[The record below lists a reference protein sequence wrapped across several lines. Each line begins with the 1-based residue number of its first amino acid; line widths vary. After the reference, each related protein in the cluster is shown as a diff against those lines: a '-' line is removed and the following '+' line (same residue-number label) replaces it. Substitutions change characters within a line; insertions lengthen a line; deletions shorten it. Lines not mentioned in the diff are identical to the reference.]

1 DILSDLPYTMEAVR
15 RLLPELTTALRKGN
29 CGRLGVVGGSV
40 EYTGAPFYAAISML
54 KVGADLAHVFT
65 PDDAAAVVK
74 GYAPE
79 LIVHPE
85 LDPGHWQQRMDAML
99 VGPGL
104 GREEKSLQ
112 VAHDVIVEA
121 QRRAQPLVV
130 DADGLVILTERW
142 ESLSAAPVHKAEL
155 PIILTPNAVEMD
167 RLAMQVLQVSTLG
180 KPWEEVRLAVSKLA
194 ARLKMNIFLKGPT
207 DMFATADGKV
217 RLYDAEGSA
226 RRPGGIG
233 DILSGVIAV
242 FLLWSTRSDVPLHT
256 VAEAASFFVREAAR
270 RAHEQ
275 IGRGMTAS
283 DVVAQVAPLMKTID
297 KPYEGV
303 YDANKL

>member
-1 DILSDLPYTMEAVR
+1 
-15 RLLPELTTALRKGN
+15 
-29 CGRLGVVGGSV
+29 
-40 EYTGAPFYAAISML
+40 ML
-54 KVGADLAHVFT
+54 
-65 PDDAAAVVK
+65 
-74 GYAPE
+74 
-79 LIVHPE
+79 
-85 LDPGHWQQRMDAML
+85 
-99 VGPGL
+99 
-104 GREEKSLQ
+104 
-112 VAHDVIVEA
+112 
-121 QRRAQPLVV
+121 
-130 DADGLVILTERW
+130 
-142 ESLSAAPVHKAEL
+142 
-155 PIILTPNAVEMD
+155 
-167 RLAMQVLQVSTLG
+167 QVLQVSTLG

-303 YDANKL
+303 LKILTESTAAESHAADALQQQFYK